1 MLKVLASGSALLRL
15 GAKSGLISRVF
26 SGKMKGAGHGSALTL
41 WIKGVFFMLKVL
53 YLLNFAGKAGTERYV
68 ETLVK
73 YLSTDGLVQ
82 PFFAYNEGGLLV
94 ERLEAMGV
102 PCRRVEMRRR
112 FDKKAARELAKLCAE
127 WDIDLVHCHYL
138 REHYTALLAKK
149 YNKKIRVVYTN
160 HFVLANDFV
169 TRFSNRIM
177 DRRQDQMIAV
187 CNKGKEQLVA
197 NGWSA
202 DRIQVI
208 FNAVDLAAWAGDRSQ
223 STLRAELG
231 LDDSRFVM
239 LCASRF
245 AGDKGHKYLIDSV
258 KRLTELCAV
267 PFTLVLA
274 GDGPL
279 LEPTKAQ
286 VQELGLEDCVKFI
299 GFRKD
304 IKNLYKGADL
314 YVNSSQHEAL
324 SFLIIEAMAAGL
336 PVIATDMGGNS
347 DIVNDEA
354 GCGMLVE
361 YDNPDSMAVAMKCFI
376 EAMAAGLPVI
386 ATDMGGNSD
395 IVNDEAGCGM
405 LVEYDNPD
413 SMAVAMKCFLEDPA
427 FAARCRENARRT
439 IEDKFEI
446 HKMARA
452 TYGVYEKALHD

>member
-1 MLKVLASGSALLRL
+1 
-15 GAKSGLISRVF
+15 
-26 SGKMKGAGHGSALTL
+26 
-41 WIKGVFFMLKVL
+41 MLKVL

-73 YLSTDGLVQ
+73 YLAADGLVQ

-187 CNKGKEQLVA
+187 CNKGKEQLV
-197 NGWSA
+197 
-202 DRIQVI
+202 
-208 FNAVDLAAWAGDRSQ
+208 
-223 STLRAELG
+223 
-231 LDDSRFVM
+231 M

-304 IKNLYKGADL
+304 IKNLYKGSDL

-324 SFLIIEAMAAGL
+324 SFLI
-336 PVIATDMGGNS
+336 
-347 DIVNDEA
+347 
-354 GCGMLVE
+354 
-361 YDNPDSMAVAMKCFI
+361 I

>member
-1 MLKVLASGSALLRL
+1 
-15 GAKSGLISRVF
+15 
-26 SGKMKGAGHGSALTL
+26 
-41 WIKGVFFMLKVL
+41 MLKVL

-149 YNKKIRVVYTN
+149 YNK
-160 HFVLANDFV
+160 
-169 TRFSNRIM
+169 
-177 DRRQDQMIAV
+177 
-187 CNKGKEQLVA
+187 GKEQLVA

-208 FNAVDLAAWAGDRSQ
+208 FNAVDLDAWAGDRSQ

-361 YDNPDSMAVAMKCFI
+361 YDNPDSMAVAMKCF
-376 EAMAAGLPVI
+376 
-386 ATDMGGNSD
+386 
-395 IVNDEAGCGM
+395 
-405 LVEYDNPD
+405 
-413 SMAVAMKCFLEDPA
+413 LEDPA
-427 FAARCRENARRT
+427 FVARCRENARRT